1 LNSSFTPKTTGAQP
15 TKTHQLTIPGE
26 PRSKQRP
33 RFSRGHA
40 YTPKETVQAEKAVA
54 AAWRDLG
61 VEPFRHSVLVE
72 IDFFNGNR
80 RRRDLDNMLKL
91 VLDALN
97 TVAFDDDYQVVEINA
112 RKLLTA
118 KENARTEIRL
128 TELVLWPSE

>member
-1 LNSSFTPKTTGAQP
+1 MSNSFTPKTTGAQP
-15 TKTHQLTIPGE
+15 TKSHALTLPGE

-40 YTPKETVQAEKAVA
+40 YTPKETVAAEKAIA
-54 AAWRDLG
+54 AAWKDLK

-72 IDFFNGNR
+72 VDFFNGNR

-97 TVAFDDDYQVVEINA
+97 TVAFEDDHQVVEVNA
-112 RKLLTA
+112 RKLLTV
-118 KENARTEIRL
+118 KQNARTEIRL